1 MMRGIPSSVSS
12 GSSTVKRFLP
22 CLSLFASFG
31 TLICC
36 ALPALFVSL
45 GLGATVA
52 ATVSTFPL
60 LIWLS
65 ENKATVFG
73 VAGVLNAVGFACVM
87 TARTT
92 PCPRDPELGRACATG
107 RSFSKSV
114 LIFSAIVYLIGG
126 FFAFVAPLL
135 TVEG

>member
-1 MMRGIPSSVSS
+1 M
-12 GSSTVKRFLP
+12 KRFVP
-22 CLSLFASFG
+22 YLSLFASFG

-52 ATVSTFPL
+52 ATVSTFPQ

-65 ENKATVFG
+65 ENKGIVFG
-73 VAGVLNAVGFACVM
+73 IAGVLIAIGFLFMMNARNTAC
-87 TARTT
+87 
-92 PCPRDPELGRACATG
+92 PIDPELGRACATG
-107 RSFSKSV
+107 RSFSKIV

-135 TVEG
+135 MGAE